1 MAEEEG
7 DGAIGGGWQGGGVDL
22 DEVVRGWVFGW
33 AVSRGTAVPVEVVEG
48 LRVDVRRPGQVVRY
62 VLPRYDVR
70 VVRELAE
77 RLGQSGSWLKVCA
90 EPEVVREALP
100 AGWRV
105 EPPEFLMSKGLSVVP
120 GPQHTTYGVEV
131 AGDERLVE
139 VRVVAADGEVAA
151 RGQGAFARGA
161 MTVDQVV
168 TEPAHRRRGLGRTVM
183 AALERAAVERGVVR
197 GVLVATEDGLGLYG
211 SLGWTVDS
219 PVTAAVRV

>member
-1 MAEEEG
+1 M
-7 DGAIGGGWQGGGVDL
+7 DL
-22 DEVVRGWVFGW
+22 DELVREWAFGW
-33 AVSRGTAVPVEVVEG
+33 AVSRGTAMPVEVVEG
-48 LRVDVRRPGQVVRY
+48 LRVDVGRPGQVVRY

-70 VVRELAE
+70 VVPELAK
-77 RLGQSGSWLKVCA
+77 RLEQTGSWLKVCA

-105 EPPEFLMSKGLSVVP
+105 EPPEFLMSKSLSVVP
-120 GPQHTTYGVEV
+120 EPQQTTYGVEV
-131 AGDERLVE
+131 AGDGPLVE

-183 AALERAAVERGVVR
+183 AALERAAVERGVDR

-211 SLGWTVDS
+211 SLGWALDS